1 MAIAIASWLARKP
14 FRELKKL
21 KPKLAPPPSDA
32 TTRRAAP
39 PSRFDLSIGLLLLLA
54 VYHARASTHLV
65 IHAYVTPCRY
75 IAPMNYLKGLLAT

>member
-1 MAIAIASWLARKP
+1 MP
-14 FRELKKL
+14 
-21 KPKLAPPPSDA
+21 
-32 TTRRAAP
+32 RRAVP
-39 PSRFDLSIGLLLLLA
+39 PSRFDLSIGLLLA